1 MASKHLKK
9 VDTAAKGSH
18 ETAPRGSHEAAPAKD
33 RASKAEK
40 APKEPKKAKKA
51 APPASSR
58 EPKKAKKTGEA
69 KPAKEPEKAK
79 KADSAEPAKEPRG
92 PRLVKRQK
100 ELSEAEAAAE
110 GKRAR
115 LDVQGKKKGESAAPR
130 HDASSGQGEKAV
142 SFRRERVKEEPLRE
156 EGGAFSQRDA
166 VGAIIAL
173 VAAVVLLA
181 ATVVVY
187 VYRDS
192 FSPDGMILSVDTAS
206 TPEDEYIF
214 DAGSGQA
221 FAAAGRGLAVANA
234 SGLELLDGDGTAVTS
249 KLMQMENPTAAGCE
263 DFAVF
268 YDLGGTK
275 MAVARFDGTVEEL
288 AVAGDIISATVS
300 ESGYIAVTTEYTG
313 RRALVTVYDPTLSEV
328 YQWYSSSAW
337 VLSAHVSPDG
347 QKMAV
352 LSYTVSGSEVRF
364 FDLTREDSQGT
375 FFVADTVLLDVH
387 WFSADRLC
395 ALSGEQVFFFN
406 AQGEWQNT
414 YAFAGQYLVG
424 YTFDG
429 SNCAA
434 FALSPYRAGTTAT
447 LVSLDPTGM
456 ELGTAEVDSG
466 IVCLTASDLEIMV
479 LCSDGAI
486 LYNSSLSEKGRLTG
500 LPGFKYALLRSRGEA
515 LLIASNYAEVYTF

>member
-9 VDTAAKGSH
+9 VDTAAKGSR
-18 ETAPRGSHEAAPAKD
+18 EGASRGSHEAAQ
-33 RASKAEK
+33 KAD
-40 APKEPKKAKKA
+40 APKEKKPKKRRDKNTAPEADPVLVAEVA
-51 APPASSR
+51 AAL
-58 EPKKAKKTGEA
+58 ENAPKK
-69 KPAKEPEKAK
+69 
-79 KADSAEPAKEPRG
+79 G
-92 PRLVKRQK
+92 PRLVKNKPVR
-100 ELSEAEAAAE
+100 EMTEAEKKASEEKAPRFTLSKAE
-110 GKRAR
+110 QEKARAEEAPAPAP
-115 LDVQGKKKGESAAPR
+115 KKK
-130 HDASSGQGEKAV
+130 KV
-142 SFRRERVKEEPLRE
+142 FFRRERVKEEPSRE

-166 VGAIIAL
+166 TGALIAL
-173 VAAVVLLA
+173 VAALVLLA

-192 FSPDGMILSVDTAS
+192 FSPDGMILSVDTAAA
-206 TPEDEYIF
+206 PKDEYVF
-214 DAGSGQA
+214 DAGSGEA
-221 FAAAGRGLAVANA
+221 FAAAGQGLAVANS
-234 SGLELLDGDGTAVTS
+234 SGLELLDGTGTAVTS
-249 KLMQMENPTAAGCE
+249 KLMQMENPTAAGCD

-268 YDLGGTK
+268 YDLGGTQ

-288 AVAGDIISATVS
+288 AVAGNIISATVS
-300 ESGYIAVTTEYTG
+300 EGGFIAVTTEYTG
-313 RRALVTVYDPTLSEV
+313 RRALVTVYGHDLDEV

-347 QKMAV
+347 RKMAV

-364 FDLTREDSQGT
+364 FDLSREESQGT
-375 FFVADTVLLDVH
+375 FSVTDTVLLDVH
-387 WFSADRLC
+387 WFSDQRLC
-395 ALSGEQVFFFN
+395 ALSGEQVFFFD
-406 AQGEWQNT
+406 AKGEWQNT

-429 SNCAA
+429 PNCAA

-447 LVSLDPTGM
+447 LVSLDPTGV

-486 LYNSSLSEKGRLTG
+486 LYNSSLAEKGRLTG

>member
-9 VDTAAKGSH
+9 VDTAAKGSQK
-18 ETAPRGSHEAAPAKD
+18 EVPAGSHESPP
-33 RASKAEK
+33 
-40 APKEPKKAKKA
+40 PKEKKEPRRHWGWKASEEKKA
-51 APPASSR
+51 AAQR
-58 EPKKAKKTGEA
+58 
-69 KPAKEPEKAK
+69 
-79 KADSAEPAKEPRG
+79 AEQELMDQVAAVLESESRG
-92 PRLVKRQK
+92 PRLVKTEPVR
-100 ELSEAEAAAE
+100 ETTEAEQAA
-110 GKRAR
+110 
-115 LDVQGKKKGESAAPR
+115 QTGKKSRLTLRRKDREQAGEAPEAGAAPQEAKKR
-130 HDASSGQGEKAV
+130 V
-142 SFRRERVKEEPLRE
+142 FFRREKVKEAPSRE
-156 EGGAFSQRDA
+156 EGGALSQRDA
-166 VGAIIAL
+166 AGALIAL
-173 VAAVVLLA
+173 VAALVLLV
-181 ATVVVY
+181 ATAVVY

-192 FSPDGMILSVDTAS
+192 FSPDGMILSADKAS
-206 TPEDEYIF
+206 TPNDEYVF

-221 FAAAGRGLAVANA
+221 FAAAGKGLAVAN
-234 SGLELLDGDGTAVTS
+234 SGGLELLDGSGAPVTS
-249 KLMQMENPTAAGCE
+249 MVMQMENPTAAGCS

-268 YDLGGTK
+268 YDLGGTH
-275 MAVARFDGTVEEL
+275 MAVAWFDGTVEEL
-288 AVAGDIISATVS
+288 TPAGNIISATVS
-300 ESGYIAVTTEYTG
+300 ETGFIAVTTEYTG
-313 RRALVTVYDPTLSEV
+313 RRALVTVYDPDLEEV
-328 YQWYSSSAW
+328 YRWYSSSAW

-347 QKMAV
+347 RKLAV

-364 FDLTREDSQGT
+364 FELSQEGQKGT

-387 WFSADRLC
+387 WFSSDRLC

-429 SNCAA
+429 ANCAA

-447 LVSLDPTGM
+447 LVSLDPTGV

-479 LCSDGAI
+479 LCSDGAT
-486 LYNSSLSEKGRLTG
+486 LYNSSLSEKGQLTG